1 MLDFSA
7 SWQQGYF
14 RSSCGSPVVGE
25 RLSSPASNKDISGGS
40 TVTGARLSL
49 LSSNKDISGGSPVAG
64 ARLSLSPSGKD
75 IFTTEQVYIFHTEC
89 PVILVRR
96 AVAVI
101 NQSGNRI
108 DR

>member
-25 RLSSPASNKDISGGS
+25 RLSSPTSNKDISGGS

-75 IFTTEQVYIFHTEC
+75 IFTTEQVYMSSYRMSRNSC
-89 PVILVRR
+89 PKSCSCYKPIGK
-96 AVAVI
+96 
-101 NQSGNRI
+101 S